1 MLQWLKNEGE
11 TEDNDNVDMIIHGNE
26 DDLSSSDESDENIDE
41 EGFEDQNELR
51 FRPPRK
57 LLTKHRLVHDIE
69 SAINEQSHDD
79 LHYVNRHSN
88 WETLTG
94 YLGPKSSKNTETI
107 HWRSNLNLRGR
118 QRSCDIINIDDI
130 SGSVGG
136 LARNIETIANAFDLL
151 FDDEMFTL
159 MVTQTNMNI
168 EDKIKKLQQN
178 KEHIFESSKY
188 TYLKTTDAFEMRAF
202 IGFIYL
208 CGLYKL
214 NHHDLDILF
223 SDKAGPPI
231 FGAIF
236 SRDRAKFLLASLSF
250 ITREECAIN
259 FPTDRFAS
267 ARPIFEMFNAS
278 CSKYLVP
285 SRYLTVD
292 ETLYPMRHQIAF
304 QQYNPN
310 KPHKYGLL
318 CKSLNDSSFPYT

>member
-1 MLQWLKNEGE
+1 
-11 TEDNDNVDMIIHGNE
+11 
-26 DDLSSSDESDENIDE
+26 
-41 EGFEDQNELR
+41 
-51 FRPPRK
+51 
-57 LLTKHRLVHDIE
+57 
-69 SAINEQSHDD
+69 
-79 LHYVNRHSN
+79 
-88 WETLTG
+88 
-94 YLGPKSSKNTETI
+94 
-107 HWRSNLNLRGR
+107 
-118 QRSCDIINIDDI
+118 
-130 SGSVGG
+130 
-136 LARNIETIANAFDLL
+136 
-151 FDDEMFTL
+151 MFML
-159 MVTQTNMNI
+159 MVTQKNMNI
-168 EDKIKKLQQN
+168 QDKIRKLQQN

-188 TYLKTTDAFEMRAF
+188 TYLKATDAFEMRAF

-267 ARPIFEMFNAS
+267 ARPIFVMFNAN

-292 ETLYPMRHQIAF
+292 EILYPMRHQIAF
-304 QQYNPN
+304 RQCNPN

-318 CKSLNDSSFPYT
+318 CKLLNDSSFPYTYKSVPYAGKPTSENGPYYIEGTENYVKYLVNETKRNVLLKGRNISTDFIPA